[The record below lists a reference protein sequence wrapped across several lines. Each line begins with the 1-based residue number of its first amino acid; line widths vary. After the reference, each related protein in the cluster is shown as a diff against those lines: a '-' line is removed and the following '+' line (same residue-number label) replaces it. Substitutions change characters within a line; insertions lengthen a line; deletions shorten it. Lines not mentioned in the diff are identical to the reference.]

1 MKPYTV
7 TYYLSDEAEKRL
19 KAIQAGY
26 NATGGSFND
35 LQDLFNAIMITKSDE
50 HINDRLLYAEW
61 QTYLITDKEYSDR
74 LKEGEKAL

>member
-26 NATGGSFND
+26 NANGGSFND
-35 LQDLFNAIMITKSDE
+35 LQELFNAIMNTKSDE
-50 HINDRLLYAEW
+50 HINDRLLFAEW
-61 QTYLITDKEYSDR
+61 QAHLITNKEYSDR